1 MNGCF
6 INLQRSGDRRAA
18 MEAQLRAL
26 GIEGVARFEAIDAAT
41 LPAAPADAAIGAGER
56 ACFLSHARAL
66 DSAPRDDFFLVLE
79 DDALLSR
86 ALPPLLRPEALA
98 QLAEWDLVFLECLPY
113 TSAHSLLAL
122 WRALKK
128 QLPADPAAPR
138 DAIAGIE
145 LLDAR
150 GLYNWGAVAYLAT
163 PKGLRALAPLLRE
176 ALAEGPAQAFD
187 MALNRWVAEGRLRA
201 AVLAPFLATPRL
213 ESHARS
219 TIDDRPRAA
228 ENDALGGALRRLF
241 FAGPLDDLEAHVA
254 GYRHAALTDD
264 PQLRLLADLMAQLFV
279 ITAREA

>member
-6 INLQRSGDRRAA
+6 INLQRSGDRRTA

-41 LPAAPADAAIGAGER
+41 LPAPGPDAATSAGER

-66 DSAPRDDFFLVLE
+66 ESAPPDDFFLVLE

-98 QLAEWDLVFLECLPY
+98 QLADWDLVFLECLPY

-122 WRALKK
+122 WQALKK

-145 LLDAR
+145 VLDAR

-163 PKGLRALAPLLRE
+163 PKGLRALSPLLRE
-176 ALAEGPAQAFD
+176 ALAEGPVQAFD

-213 ESHARS
+213 ESHAHS
-219 TIDDRPRAA
+219 TIDDRSRAA
-228 ENDALGGALRRLF
+228 ENDALGGALRR
-241 FAGPLDDLEAHVA
+241 
-254 GYRHAALTDD
+254 TDD

-279 ITAREA
+279 ITARPTR

>member
-41 LPAAPADAAIGAGER
+41 LPAPGPDAATSAGER

-66 DSAPRDDFFLVLE
+66 EGAPPDDFFLVLE

-98 QLAEWDLVFLECLPY
+98 QLADWDLVFLECLPY
-113 TSAHSLLAL
+113 TSAPGLLAL
-122 WRALKK
+122 WQALKK

-145 LLDAR
+145 VLDAR

-163 PKGLRALAPLLRE
+163 PKGLRALPPLLRE

-241 FAGPLDDLEAHVA
+241 FAGPIDGLEAHVA

-264 PQLRLLADLMAQLFV
+264 PRLRLLADLMAQLFV
-279 ITAREA
+279 ITAR